1 MPYQLNIEVPF
12 LVGGAG
18 LEPARLSPQDPK
30 SCVSAN
36 STTRPE
42 SILALRS
49 LNLERRA
56 KKIHAQTPFQTGSR
70 YSASPSRHGIGATPS
85 SAVILSLDKTE

>member
-56 KKIHAQTPFQTGSR
+56 KKIHAQTPFQTGSNYGFQIAYIR
-70 YSASPSRHGIGATPS
+70 FVGTHKEYDKIDAQ
-85 SAVILSLDKTE
+85 VI